1 MKLAQATCHVLW
13 KSSMLIPI
21 SVEILEILR
30 QGCHNHLII
39 SSSESPNSGETIQF
53 VDKHTACPFLHCY
66 QTLISIPEPQAVSV
80 ADFYWKSGTMK
91 KILHHSQNCS
101 VNHLTVLKFLQSPY
115 LPTGFPWTTHLSP
128 IFSLLPPPKP
138 FLCSM
143 QASNSQVTVNLLWKL
158 VFTISLFHCL
168 FSNYAFQTQ
177 VIYMKLFS

>member
-80 ADFYWKSGTMK
+80 ADFYWKFGTMK

-101 VNHLTVLKFLQSPY
+101 SKSPHCLKIPSVSLSANRIPMDHPPQPHF
-115 LPTGFPWTTHLSP
+115 LSP
-128 IFSLLPPPKP
+128 S
-138 FLCSM
+138 SSY
-143 QASNSQVTVNLLWKL
+143 QA
-158 VFTISLFHCL
+158 FPLFHA
-168 FSNYAFQTQ
+168 SQ
-177 VIYMKLFS
+177 